1 VTAKATERS
10 YAPLTDAHLARLSVI
25 ADEDHRH
32 FTRRQGRPEYSA
44 RRLCVALAQGAALHR
59 LDGTTGVKDIDVW
72 TFYAAIPGQPFT
84 FGQRKRHVDFG
95 VSEHGRNLYP
105 DHFEHRQLPRW
116 SRFAGRR
123 VDLMVRSLPVPP
135 ETSPDAILDALRR
148 WLNAGAQRRRAD
160 QGATMPSNWWL
171 AQKAVVLI
179 DPSTHRGRVVW
190 PARPTTPDHACALAR
205 LS

>member
-1 VTAKATERS
+1 VTMKATERS
-10 YAPLTDAHLARLSVI
+10 YAPLTDAHLAHLSVI

-72 TFYAAIPGQPFT
+72 TFYAAIPGEPFT

-105 DHFEHRQLPRW
+105 DDFEHRQLPRW

-123 VDLMVRSLPVPP
+123 VDLMIRSLPVIPGA
-135 ETSPDAILDALRR
+135 SSGSILDALRQ
-148 WLNAGAQRRRAD
+148 WLAAGAQRRRAD
-160 QGATMPSNWWL
+160 QDEKMPSSWWL

-179 DPSTHRGRVVW
+179 DPITDRGRVVW
-190 PARPTTPDHACALAR
+190 PTGSSLEQPTSGRPR
-205 LS
+205 

>member
-1 VTAKATERS
+1 MTANATERS

-44 RRLCVALAQGAALHR
+44 RRLCVTLAQGAALHR

-72 TFYAAIPGQPFT
+72 TFYAAILGEPFT

-95 VSEHGRNLYP
+95 VSEHGRNSYP

-123 VDLMVRSLPVPP
+123 VDLMIRSLPVPP
-135 ETSPDAILDALRR
+135 EAPSDAIVDALRR
-148 WLNAGAQRRRAD
+148 WLTAGAQRRRAD
-160 QGATMPSNWWL
+160 PEDRMPSNWWL

-179 DPSTHRGRVVW
+179 DPITDRGQVVW
-190 PARPTTPDHACALAR
+190 PAGPTSPDHACTAL
-205 LS
+205 LG